1 MANTNIYD
9 LSDTWNTLATV
20 FTAIKMNVTDTQSN
34 AASKLIDLQVS
45 SNTKFNVGKRGNIY
59 ANVALASAEDD
70 SGIQLDLNWDTT
82 ANTTGIF
89 VNLTDTASGAGSLLA
104 DFQVGGSSLAS
115 LSKAGVWSAAGLRM
129 TSNTAVFNLGSA
141 NDIELARDDADTL
154 AMRRSTNAQEFR
166 IYNTYTDVSNY
177 ERTAIIW
184 DTNIFRVRPE
194 AAGTGTVRDMAIGS
208 DTANTIVDGA
218 AIDMNSAVIMM
229 ADLPTS
235 DPSNAGQLWNNSG
248 VLTVSAG

>member
-34 AASKLIDLQVS
+34 AASKLIDLQIS

-59 ANVALASAEDD
+59 ANVSLASAESD
-70 SGIQLDLNWDTT
+70 SGLQLDLNWNTT
-82 ANTTGIF
+82 ANATGIF
-89 VNLTDTASGAGSLLA
+89 VNLTDTASGSGSLIS
-104 DFQVGGSSLAS
+104 DFQVGGTSVANM
-115 LSKAGVWSAAGLRM
+115 SKAGVWSSSGLRM
-129 TSNTAVFNLGSA
+129 IANTAVMNFGSA
-141 NDIELARDDADTL
+141 NDIELARDAADIL
-154 AMRRSTNAQEFR
+154 ALRRSTNAQEIR
-166 IYNTYTDVSNY
+166 VYNTYTDASNY
-177 ERTAIIW
+177 ERTAVIW
-184 DTNIFRVRPE
+184 DTNVFRIRPE

-248 VLTVSAG
+248 VLTVSSG